1 MRIAITRPVS
11 PTLAGCE
18 LTHIDRE
25 PIDVARATAQHA
37 EYERLLGSLGAAVV
51 RLEAAP
57 ECPDAVFVE
66 DTAIVLDEIAIVTRP
81 GAPARR
87 AETAAVAEAL
97 AAYRPVRAMSA
108 PATMDGGDVLR
119 IGRTLHVGRSSRTN
133 DAGLA
138 QLAAWIEPLGYRVV
152 PVTVT
157 ACLHLK
163 SAATAIGDR
172 TVLVNP
178 AWVPA
183 GAFEELDAL
192 AIDPREPYAANALRV
207 GETLVYP
214 SHFPRTH
221 ERLVGRGFDV
231 AIAECGELAKAEGA
245 VTCCSLI
252 IEDVNPGV

>member
-1 MRIAITRPVS
+1 
-11 PTLAGCE
+11 
-18 LTHIDRE
+18 
-25 PIDVARATAQHA
+25 
-37 EYERLLGSLGAAVV
+37 
-51 RLEAAP
+51 
-57 ECPDAVFVE
+57 
-66 DTAIVLDEIAIVTRP
+66 
-81 GAPARR
+81 
-87 AETAAVAEAL
+87 
-97 AAYRPVRAMSA
+97 
-108 PATMDGGDVLR
+108 MDGGDVLR

-214 SHFPRTH
+214 SHFPARTSGWSAGASTS
-221 ERLVGRGFDV
+221 RSRS
-231 AIAECGELAKAEGA
+231 AAKLAKAEGA